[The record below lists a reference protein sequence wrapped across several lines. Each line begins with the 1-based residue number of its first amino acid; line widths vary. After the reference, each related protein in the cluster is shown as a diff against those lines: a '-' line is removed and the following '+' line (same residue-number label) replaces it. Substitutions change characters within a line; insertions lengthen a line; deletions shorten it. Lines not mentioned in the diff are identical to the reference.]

1 MISTKDDFDIF
12 GDGRAQNVDPSQ
24 DEDKRMIPMVPTKDN
39 SFCFYPFY
47 AMVFKLWKK
56 NSNELRA
63 VAPCCMMHDTKDI
76 TEEEYNSVLTPE
88 ELKGLSPY
96 DIFHHE
102 KFEEL
107 RKNLL
112 NNKRDPRCSTCW
124 NQEDQGI
131 KSHRL
136 YTRWDFPEEFKTD
149 LKEIDVSLSNKCN
162 LACRMCN
169 TGSSHQIV
177 EDVDKLRKIN
187 KLEKFQQASNK
198 SLMSNNLP
206 RDVNENH
213 LIRWIHKNTDKI
225 KIFKASGGEPLYD
238 NNILNILKKFVI
250 DGNSKD
256 VELALHTN
264 GMLIT
269 DDIITL
275 MNEFKIQRPS
285 ISIDGVD
292 STYDYIRHKS
302 NFVTLEKTLKHW
314 LKHSTN
320 VYSLNVNLVL
330 SALNLGNVVD
340 FLEWTSLM
348 FYNKIRCNIFISEVR
363 PHGRGSDIVNLPITY
378 LETVRKNIIEYKD
391 KFEQFRTKNY
401 GHRYWAKE
409 GEGYYK
415 TEEHRYFYYEVDKC
429 LSLIENAITNN
440 VCDIPSLYTEI
451 TLLDETR
458 NQSYKDFLNSS
469 LVSILESYERKIN
482 R

>member
-1 MISTKDDFDIF
+1 
-12 GDGRAQNVDPSQ
+12 
-24 DEDKRMIPMVPTKDN
+24 
-39 SFCFYPFY
+39 
-47 AMVFKLWKK
+47 
-56 NSNELRA
+56 
-63 VAPCCMMHDTKDI
+63 
-76 TEEEYNSVLTPE
+76 
-88 ELKGLSPY
+88 
-96 DIFHHE
+96 
-102 KFEEL
+102 
-107 RKNLL
+107 
-112 NNKRDPRCSTCW
+112 
-124 NQEDQGI
+124 
-131 KSHRL
+131 
-136 YTRWDFPEEFKTD
+136 
-149 LKEIDVSLSNKCN
+149 
-162 LACRMCN
+162 
-169 TGSSHQIV
+169 
-177 EDVDKLRKIN
+177 
-187 KLEKFQQASNK
+187 
-198 SLMSNNLP
+198 
-206 RDVNENH
+206 
-213 LIRWIHKNTDKI
+213 
-225 KIFKASGGEPLYD
+225 
-238 NNILNILKKFVI
+238 
-250 DGNSKD
+250 
-256 VELALHTN
+256 
-264 GMLIT
+264 MLIT

-363 PHGRGSDIVNLPITY
+363 PHGRGSYIVNFPITY

-458 NQSYKDFLNSS
+458 NQSYKDFLDPS
-469 LVSILESYERKIN
+469 LVSILENYERQIN
-482 R
+482 